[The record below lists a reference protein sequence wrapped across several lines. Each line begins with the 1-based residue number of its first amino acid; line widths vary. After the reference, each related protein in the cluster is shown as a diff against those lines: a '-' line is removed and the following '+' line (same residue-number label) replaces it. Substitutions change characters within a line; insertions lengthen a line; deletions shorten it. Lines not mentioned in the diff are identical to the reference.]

1 MYIHSFGH
9 FHPEN
14 IIDNCFLEHLDIGTD
29 DEWIIARTGIR
40 TRHTVLPLDYICASS
55 YALDSCT
62 PIGSIRDHGGLSSQS
77 GRIPCSPASHPV

>member
-62 PIGSIRDHGGLSSQS
+62 PNR
-77 GRIPCSPASHPV
+77 